1 MLTNFKHFKT
11 KTIFESKIWMYL
23 QTFYFVSSK
32 SPNKST
38 EKKSLYHP
46 KLAST
51 WSWRWKNWGHLMKFR
66 NWRLTPISLNKINLT
81 PLNCCSFPFTVI
93 RTWNNNPVTCFHL
106 SKIGVSS
113 EQFRSFFTDFYIVTI
128 VLHMVHAS
136 LFNRGNT
143 FKRFIH
149 SQTMNYP
156 RY

>member
-1 MLTNFKHFKT
+1 MLVNFKHFKT
-11 KTIFESKIWMYL
+11 KSNIWEYL
-23 QTFYFVSSK
+23 HTALLCPNYPLVVQLLGSK
-32 SPNKST
+32 SISYETGNNMEWVMKALR
-38 EKKSLYHP
+38 SLNEIQ
-46 KLAST
+46 KLSC
-51 WSWRWKNWGHLMKFR
+51 
-66 NWRLTPISLNKINLT
+66 LTPIRMNKINLT

-93 RTWNNNPVTCFHL
+93 RPWNNNPVTCFHL